1 MPRPSVERRVAA
13 SARDPEGAIVAYITV
28 GTENSVDID
37 LYYTDQGPSDGQPV
51 VLIHGFP
58 LDGESWGKQ
67 QAALLDA
74 GYRVIAYDRR
84 GFGQSSKVG
93 SGYDYDTFAG
103 DLHALIEDL
112 DLHDAVLVGFS
123 MGTGEIARYLSRYG
137 SGRVAKA
144 AFLGSLEPFL
154 LITDDNPD
162 GAGPQEFFDGI
173 AQSVR
178 DDRYAFIAGFYKD
191 FYNLDDNLGSRISQ
205 EAVDASVQVATYAGN
220 TALAAAPLTWPTD
233 FRADIPAIDVPA
245 LILHGTADNILP
257 IDKTARRF
265 KDLLPDATYVEIEG
279 APHGLLWTHGAEVNE
294 ALLAF
299 LHS

>member
-1 MPRPSVERRVAA
+1 M
-13 SARDPEGAIVAYITV
+13 AYITV

-37 LYYTDQGPSDGQPV
+37 LYYTDQGPSDAQPV

-58 LDGESWGKQ
+58 LNGESWGKQ

-144 AFLGSLEPFL
+144 AFLGSLEPYL
-154 LITDDNPD
+154 LKTEDNPE

-191 FYNLDDNLGSRISQ
+191 FYNLDDTLGSRISQ
-205 EAVDASVQVATYAGN
+205 EALDASIQIATYAGN

-257 IDKTARRF
+257 IDVTARRF

-299 LHS
+299 LNS

>member
-1 MPRPSVERRVAA
+1 M
-13 SARDPEGAIVAYITV
+13 AYITV

-37 LYYTDQGPSDGQPV
+37 LYYTDQGPSDAQPV

-58 LDGESWGKQ
+58 LNGESWGKQ

-93 SGYDYDTFAG
+93 SGFDYDTFAG

-191 FYNLDDNLGSRISQ
+191 FYNLDDTLGSRISQ
-205 EAVDASVQVATYAGN
+205 EALDASIQVATYAGN
-220 TALAAAPLTWPTD
+220 AAIAAAPLTWPTD
-233 FRADIPAIDVPA
+233 FRADIPAVDVPA

-265 KDLLPDATYVEIEG
+265 KELLPDATYVEIEG

-299 LHS
+299 LNS

>member
-1 MPRPSVERRVAA
+1 M
-13 SARDPEGAIVAYITV
+13 AYITV
-28 GTENSVDID
+28 GTENSVDVD
-37 LYYTDQGPSDGQPV
+37 LYYTDQGPADGQPV
-51 VLIHGFP
+51 VLVHGFP
-58 LDGESWGKQ
+58 LNGESWGKQ

-84 GFGQSSKVG
+84 GFGASTKAG
-93 SGYDYDTFAG
+93 SGYDYDTFAA

-112 DLHDAVLVGFS
+112 DLREAVLVGFS

-154 LITDDNPD
+154 LKTEDNPS

-178 DDRYAFIAGFYKD
+178 EDRYAFIAGFFKD
-191 FYNLDDNLGSRISQ
+191 FYNLDDTLGSRISQ
-205 EAVDASVQVATYAGN
+205 EALDASVQVANQAGN
-220 TALAAAPLTWPTD
+220 TAIAAAPLTWPTD
-233 FRADIPAIDVPA
+233 FRADIPAVDVPA

-257 IDKTARRF
+257 IDVTARRF
-265 KDLLPDATYVEIEG
+265 KELLPDATYVELEG

-299 LHS
+299 LRA

>member
-1 MPRPSVERRVAA
+1 M
-13 SARDPEGAIVAYITV
+13 AYITV

-58 LDGESWGKQ
+58 LNGESWGKQ

-84 GFGQSSKVG
+84 GFGASTKAG
-93 SGYDYDTFAG
+93 SGYDYDTFAA
-103 DLHALIEDL
+103 DLHALMEDL
-112 DLHDAVLVGFS
+112 DLRDAVLVGFS

-154 LITDDNPD
+154 LKTDDNPE
-162 GAGPQEFFDGI
+162 GAGPQEFFEGF
-173 AQSVR
+173 AQSAR

-191 FYNLDDNLGSRISQ
+191 FYNLDENFGSRISQ
-205 EAVDASVQVATYAGN
+205 EAVDASIQVATYAGN
-220 TALAAAPLTWPTD
+220 TAIAAAPLTWPTD
-233 FRADIPAIDVPA
+233 FRGDIGAIDVPA

-257 IDKTARRF
+257 IDVTARRF
-265 KDLLPDATYVEIEG
+265 KELLPDATYLELEG

-299 LHS
+299 LKS

>member
-1 MPRPSVERRVAA
+1 M
-13 SARDPEGAIVAYITV
+13 AYITV
-28 GTENSVDID
+28 GTENSADIE
-37 LYYTDQGPSDGQPV
+37 LYYTDQGSGQPV

-58 LDGESWGKQ
+58 LNGESWGKQ

-84 GFGQSSKVG
+84 GFGASSKAG
-93 SGYDYDTFAG
+93 SGYDYDTFAA
-103 DLHALIEDL
+103 DLHALMEDL
-112 DLHDAVLVGFS
+112 DLKDAVLVGFS

-137 SGRVAKA
+137 SSRVAKA
-144 AFLGSLEPFL
+144 AFLGSLEPYL
-154 LITDDNPD
+154 LKTDDNPE
-162 GAGPQEFFDGI
+162 GAGPQDFFDGI

-178 DDRYAFIAGFYKD
+178 EDRYAFVVGFYKD

-205 EAVDASVQVATYAGN
+205 EAVDASIQVAN
-220 TALAAAPLTWPTD
+220 TASNAGMSAAPLTWPTD
-233 FRADIPAIDVPA
+233 FRGDIGSIDVPA

-257 IDKTARRF
+257 IDATARRF
-265 KDLLPDATYVEIEG
+265 RQLLPDATYVEIDG

-299 LHS
+299 LRA

>member
-1 MPRPSVERRVAA
+1 V
-13 SARDPEGAIVAYITV
+13 EGAIVAYITV
-28 GTENSVDID
+28 GTENSVDVD
-37 LYYTDQGPSDGQPV
+37 LYYTDQGPADGQPV

-58 LDGESWGKQ
+58 LNGESWGKQ

-74 GYRVIAYDRR
+74 GFRVIAYDRR
-84 GFGQSSKVG
+84 GFGASTKAG
-93 SGYDYDTFAG
+93 SGYDYDTFAA

-112 DLHDAVLVGFS
+112 DLREAVLVGFS

-137 SGRVAKA
+137 SGRIAKA

-154 LITDDNPD
+154 LKTDDNPE
-162 GAGPQEFFDGI
+162 GAGPIEFFEGI
-173 AQSVR
+173 AQAAR

-191 FYNLDDNLGSRISQ
+191 FYNLDENLGSRISQ
-205 EAVDASVQVATYAGN
+205 EAVDASQQVANLAGN
-220 TALAAAPLTWPTD
+220 AALAAAPLTWPTD
-233 FRADIPAIDVPA
+233 FRADIGAVDVPA

-257 IDKTARRF
+257 IDVTARRF
-265 KDLLPDATYVEIEG
+265 KELLPEATYIELEG

-299 LHS
+299 LHA

>member
-1 MPRPSVERRVAA
+1 M
-13 SARDPEGAIVAYITV
+13 AYITV

-37 LYYTDQGPSDGQPV
+37 LYYTDQGPTDAQPV

-58 LDGESWGKQ
+58 LNGESWGKQ

-93 SGYDYDTFAG
+93 SGFDYDTFAG

-112 DLHDAVLVGFS
+112 DLRDAVLVGFS

-191 FYNLDDNLGSRISQ
+191 FYNLDDTLGSRISQ
-205 EAVDASVQVATYAGN
+205 EALDASIQVATYAGN
-220 TALAAAPLTWPTD
+220 AAIAAAPLTWPTD
-233 FRADIPAIDVPA
+233 FRADIPAVDVPT

-265 KDLLPDATYVEIEG
+265 KELLPDATYVEIEG

-299 LHS
+299 LNS